1 MHKVLVVDDSITVAR
16 QLQKIIE
23 GSGDLQFVGHAKNGA
38 EALKMKATENPDIV
52 CMDMSMPIMD
62 GVQTLRAMIAKD
74 PNAKVVMISSLAGV
88 GDKFNEVIKLGAKN
102 VLAKPFEA
110 ENVLATLR
118 AVLAGG

>member
-16 QLQKIIE
+16 QLQKILE
-23 GSGDLQFVGHAKNGA
+23 SSGDMQFIGHAKNGA
-38 EALKMKATENPDIV
+38 EALKMKAAENPDII

-110 ENVLATLR
+110 EQVLATLR